1 MSDLNRVCL
10 SGRVATDPELRT
22 TKGGTPVVSFLFASN
37 RTWRDD
43 RGDRQEDALFLPV
56 EVYGARAE
64 ALSQYK
70 GKGSFLLLDG
80 SLRLNQWETAG
91 QRHSRV
97 VLVADRV
104 IFGPVNGAGQPQKA
118 AAPAGSAPEE
128 DALPF

>member
-10 SGRVATDPELRT
+10 SGRIATEPELRT
-22 TKGGTPVVSFLFASN
+22 TKGGTPVLSFVFASN
-37 RTWRDD
+37 RTWRDE
-43 RGDRQEDALFLPV
+43 RGGQQDALFLPV

-91 QRHSRV
+91 QRQSRV

-104 IFGPVNGAGQPQKA
+104 VFGPVNGTGQSQKA
-118 AAPAGSAPEE
+118 PAGAGSAPE
-128 DALPF
+128 DDDLPF